1 MLDMELLLEGFAS
14 AESLH
19 IPVLEF
25 WRRQLLGKLE
35 GPWKTVKLAADFAAL
50 LRQLSQLPPGQH
62 PSESQ
67 CAWISPVWTAA
78 ISSTPPPSTLFLP
91 TVWNSPPGLWPLEC
105 QAASSSWALALPIL
119 LLLSL
124 LP

>member
-25 WRRQLLGKLE
+25 WRRQLLGNLE

-62 PSESQ
+62 PLHD
-67 CAWISPVWTAA
+67 AP
-78 ISSTPPPSTLFLP
+78 
-91 TVWNSPPGLWPLEC
+91 C
-105 QAASSSWALALPIL
+105 QAACPRLGFAGIAPYA
-119 LLLSL
+119 
-124 LP
+124 